1 MQSSLSSLYQIF
13 GDLTNI
19 GSIVMGVLGLLFC
32 SLLLAGLCKGDD
44 ARVAA
49 RPRQL
54 SAPRRA
60 GVAAG
65 AGAGLHPHQH
75 RGGGQPHHLGH
86 RGHHPGLGC
95 PVT

>member
-44 ARVAA
+44 AWVDSEGTMV
-49 RPRQL
+49 L
-54 SAPRRA
+54 RRFSVKEFINFFFILFMVRLGECMITKGSM
-60 GVAAG
+60 GVESV
-65 AGAGLHPHQH
+65 
-75 RGGGQPHHLGH
+75 RN
-86 RGHHPGLGC
+86 
-95 PVT
+95 

>member
-1 MQSSLSSLYQIF
+1 
-13 GDLTNI
+13 
-19 GSIVMGVLGLLFC
+19 MGVLGLLFC

-44 ARVAA
+44 AWVAA
-49 RPRQL
+49 WPPQL
-54 SAPRRA
+54 SVPRRA

-65 AGAGLHPHQH
+65 AGAGLHPPQH

-86 RGHHPGLGC
+86 RGHHPGVGC

>member
-1 MQSSLSSLYQIF
+1 
-13 GDLTNI
+13 
-19 GSIVMGVLGLLFC
+19 MGVLGLLFC

-49 RPRQL
+49 WPPQL

-65 AGAGLHPHQH
+65 AGAGLHPPQH
-75 RGGGQPHHLGH
+75 RGGAQPHQEQPKE
-86 RGHHPGLGC
+86 RGLIWNSNLKSNGYQDTDFFHHHSIPILWS
-95 PVT
+95 VF